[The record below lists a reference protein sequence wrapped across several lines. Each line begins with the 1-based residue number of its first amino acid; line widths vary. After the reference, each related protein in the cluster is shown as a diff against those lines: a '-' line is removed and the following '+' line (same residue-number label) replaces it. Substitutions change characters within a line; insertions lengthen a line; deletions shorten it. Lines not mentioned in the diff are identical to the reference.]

1 MNRIISR
8 NKSYVVQDKKTNQ
21 GGDNIGRI
29 VIMEFKTQD
38 STAFD
43 DMLAFVK
50 QHPDFEK
57 LEISYEPTLSLSG
70 LEINLSR
77 RRVINNGQE
86 IELTVKEYDILC
98 LLAANKGRVLT
109 YEQIYDKVWGEI
121 SAGNEKDTVGFYIR
135 NLRKK
140 LCDAKYQIIY
150 DTMQKNDNLLNV
162 AAMCEIAGVSR
173 SGYYHYLSTENQRME
188 REERDRQDFLLIL
201 KAYQYRGY
209 HKGARSIYMRLLHM
223 EPPIVMN
230 IKKIRRLMK
239 KYNLQC
245 PIRKANPYR
254 RMAKAMATAYTAPNI
269 VNREFEEHG
278 PRKILLTDIT
288 YIINAKAPWC
298 YMSTIID
305 ACTKELLSWV
315 LSESLEIDFVLETVK
330 QLIEKHGT
338 DLSTETLIHSDQGS
352 HYTSIKFIQLLKDNE
367 LRQSMS
373 RRANC
378 WDNAPQESFF
388 GHMKDELDLSEC
400 YSYEEILNAVRDWT
414 EYYNT
419 ERYQWDLARL
429 SPVEYYQYLTT
440 GIYPLLNPKAK
451 GENNQ
456 SEASL

>member
-1 MNRIISR
+1 MKIP
-8 NKSYVVQDKKTNQ
+8 
-21 GGDNIGRI
+21 
-29 VIMEFKTQD
+29 
-38 STAFD
+38 A
-43 DMLAFVK
+43 
-50 QHPDFEK
+50 H
-57 LEISYEPTLSLSG
+57 
-70 LEINLSR
+70 
-77 RRVINNGQE
+77 
-86 IELTVKEYDILC
+86 
-98 LLAANKGRVLT
+98 
-109 YEQIYDKVWGEI
+109 
-121 SAGNEKDTVGFYIR
+121 
-135 NLRKK
+135 
-140 LCDAKYQIIY
+140 AKYQIIY
-150 DTMQKNDNLLNV
+150 DTMQKNDNLLNVAAMQKNDNLLNV

-173 SGYYHYLSTENQRME
+173 SGYYHYLSTEDQRME
-188 REERDRQDFLLIL
+188 REEQDRQDFLLIL

-288 YIINAKAPWC
+288 YIINGKAPRC

-367 LRQSMS
+367 
-373 RRANC
+373 
-378 WDNAPQESFF
+378 
-388 GHMKDELDLSEC
+388 ELDLSEC
-400 YSYEEILNAVRDWT
+400 HGYEEILNAVRDWT

-440 GIYPLLNPKAK
+440 GIYPLIIPKAK
-451 GENNQ
+451 GKNNQ

>member
-1 MNRIISR
+1 MKIP
-8 NKSYVVQDKKTNQ
+8 
-21 GGDNIGRI
+21 
-29 VIMEFKTQD
+29 
-38 STAFD
+38 A
-43 DMLAFVK
+43 
-50 QHPDFEK
+50 H
-57 LEISYEPTLSLSG
+57 
-70 LEINLSR
+70 
-77 RRVINNGQE
+77 
-86 IELTVKEYDILC
+86 
-98 LLAANKGRVLT
+98 
-109 YEQIYDKVWGEI
+109 
-121 SAGNEKDTVGFYIR
+121 
-135 NLRKK
+135 
-140 LCDAKYQIIY
+140 AKYQIIY

-173 SGYYHYLSTENQRME
+173 SGYYHYLSTEDQRME
-188 REERDRQDFLLIL
+188 REEQDRQDFLLIL

-288 YIINAKAPWC
+288 YIINGKAPRC

-315 LSESLEIDFVLETVK
+315 LSESLEIGFVLETVK

-400 YSYEEILNAVRDWT
+400 HGYEEILNAVRDWT

-440 GIYPLLNPKAK
+440 GIYPLIILKAK
-451 GENNQ
+451 GKNDQ

>member
-1 MNRIISR
+1 MKIP
-8 NKSYVVQDKKTNQ
+8 
-21 GGDNIGRI
+21 
-29 VIMEFKTQD
+29 
-38 STAFD
+38 A
-43 DMLAFVK
+43 
-50 QHPDFEK
+50 H
-57 LEISYEPTLSLSG
+57 
-70 LEINLSR
+70 
-77 RRVINNGQE
+77 
-86 IELTVKEYDILC
+86 
-98 LLAANKGRVLT
+98 
-109 YEQIYDKVWGEI
+109 
-121 SAGNEKDTVGFYIR
+121 
-135 NLRKK
+135 
-140 LCDAKYQIIY
+140 AKYQIIY
-150 DTMQKNDNLLNV
+150 DTLQKNDNLLNV

-173 SGYYHYLSTENQRME
+173 SGYYHYLSTEDQRME

-230 IKKIRRLMK
+230 IKKIRRLMR

-288 YIINAKAPWC
+288 YIINGKAPRC

-378 WDNAPQESFF
+378 WDNAPQESFI
-388 GHMKDELDLSEC
+388 GHMT
-400 YSYEEILNAVRDWT
+400 AMR
-414 EYYNT
+414 
-419 ERYQWDLARL
+419 RY
-429 SPVEYYQYLTT
+429 
-440 GIYPLLNPKAK
+440 
-451 GENNQ
+451 
-456 SEASL
+456 

>member
-1 MNRIISR
+1 MKIP
-8 NKSYVVQDKKTNQ
+8 
-21 GGDNIGRI
+21 
-29 VIMEFKTQD
+29 
-38 STAFD
+38 A
-43 DMLAFVK
+43 
-50 QHPDFEK
+50 H
-57 LEISYEPTLSLSG
+57 
-70 LEINLSR
+70 
-77 RRVINNGQE
+77 
-86 IELTVKEYDILC
+86 
-98 LLAANKGRVLT
+98 
-109 YEQIYDKVWGEI
+109 
-121 SAGNEKDTVGFYIR
+121 
-135 NLRKK
+135 
-140 LCDAKYQIIY
+140 AKYQIIY

-173 SGYYHYLSTENQRME
+173 SGYYHYLSTEDQRME
-188 REERDRQDFLLIL
+188 REEQDRQDFLLIL

-288 YIINAKAPWC
+288 YIINGKAPQC

-352 HYTSIKFIQLLKDNE
+352 HYTSIKFIQLLRITN
-367 LRQSMS
+367 
-373 RRANC
+373 
-378 WDNAPQESFF
+378 
-388 GHMKDELDLSEC
+388 
-400 YSYEEILNAVRDWT
+400 
-414 EYYNT
+414 
-419 ERYQWDLARL
+419 
-429 SPVEYYQYLTT
+429 
-440 GIYPLLNPKAK
+440 
-451 GENNQ
+451 
-456 SEASL
+456 